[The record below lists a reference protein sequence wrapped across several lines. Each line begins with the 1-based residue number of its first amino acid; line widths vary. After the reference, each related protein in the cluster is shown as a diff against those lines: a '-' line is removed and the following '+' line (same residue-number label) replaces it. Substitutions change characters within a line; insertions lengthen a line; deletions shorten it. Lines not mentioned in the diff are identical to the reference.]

1 MIYIFTQYFTPAFKA
16 GGPITSITNIL
27 SKVEGDFK
35 VVARGHDLNDSKPL
49 EVKLNCWTNSS
60 KNWYVSNGISAILSF
75 YKELIKQQQHI
86 FYINGLFDWKL
97 NLLPILC
104 GKKIIIAPRGMLQK
118 GALSNG
124 SVKKGFYL
132 AVLRV
137 LLRGKDLKWHA
148 TDEVEAADIKLLFG
162 KQEVTVIP
170 NLIKQ
175 VQGVEMQ
182 SKKQVGHLN
191 LVYYSLLSE
200 KKNLLFLLR
209 LLESSNGSFQLH
221 VYGPDKDPVYAE
233 KCKQMVR
240 SSATLASK
248 VMFQGALFPTEFE
261 RLAHQFDYFVLPTLG
276 ENYGHAIVE
285 SLALGLP
292 VLISDKT
299 PWFFDE
305 ISFSYSLGLHSE
317 QQWIDT
323 LNQLY
328 DMDAI
333 THLKAKTEAVSFY
346 QNQIESEQDKYIELY
361 KNIFFTSNKSE

>member
-1 MIYIFTQYFTPAFKA
+1 MILIFTQYFTPAFKA
-16 GGPITSITNIL
+16 GGPITSIANII
-27 SKVEGDFK
+27 SKVEDDFK
-35 VVARGHDLNDSKPL
+35 VIARGHDLNDPKPL
-49 EVKLNCWTNSS
+49 DVELNCWTNSS
-60 KNWYVSNGISAILSF
+60 KNWYVSNGISAFLSF
-75 YKELIKQQQHI
+75 YKELKKQQKHI

-104 GKKIIIAPRGMLQK
+104 AKKIIISPRGMLQK
-118 GALSNG
+118 GALANG
-124 SVKKGFYL
+124 SIKKGFYL
-132 AVLRV
+132 AILRV

-162 KQEVTVIP
+162 KQDVAVIP

-175 VQGVEMQ
+175 VQAVELQ

-200 KKNLLFLLR
+200 KKNLLFLLQ
-209 LLESSNGSFQLH
+209 LLESINCSFQLN

-240 SSATLASK
+240 SSAMLASN
-248 VMFQGALFPTEFE
+248 VIFHGALQPTEFE
-261 RLAHQFDYFVLPTLG
+261 KLANRFDYFVLPTLG

-299 PWFFDE
+299 PWLFE
-305 ISFSYSLGLHSE
+305 ENSFSYSLGLHSKQE
-317 QQWIDT
+317 WEDT
-323 LNQLY
+323 LHLLF
-328 DMDAI
+328 DMDAT
-333 THLKAKTEAVSFY
+333 THLKAKAAALSFY
-346 QNQIESEQDKYIELY
+346 QNQIESKQYNFIQAY
-361 KNIFFTSNKSE
+361 KTLFTS

>member
-1 MIYIFTQYFTPAFKA
+1 VIYIFTQYFTPAFKA
-16 GGPITSITNIL
+16 GGPITSIANIL

-35 VVARGHDLNDSKPL
+35 VVSRGHDLNDPKPL
-49 EVKLNCWTNSS
+49 DVQLNCWTNSS
-60 KNWYVSNGISAILSF
+60 KNWYVSNGISALLSF
-75 YKELIKQQQHI
+75 YKELKKQQKQI

-104 GKKIIIAPRGMLQK
+104 AKKIIVAPRGMLQK
-118 GALSNG
+118 GALANG
-124 SVKKGFYL
+124 SIKKGFYL

-148 TDEVEAADIKLLFG
+148 TDKVEAADIKLLFG
-162 KQEVTVIP
+162 KQEVSIIP

-200 KKNLLFLLR
+200 KKNLLFLLQ
-209 LLESSNGSFQLH
+209 LLELSNGSFQLH

-248 VMFQGALFPTEFE
+248 VIFQGALLPTEFE
-261 RLAHQFDYFVLPTLG
+261 KLAHQFDYFVLPTLG

-299 PWFFDE
+299 PWLFE
-305 ISFSYSLGLHSE
+305 ENSFSYSLGLHSE
-317 QQWIDT
+317 QEWKDT
-323 LNQLY
+323 LHQLFS
-328 DMDAI
+328 MDAA
-333 THLKAKTEAVSFY
+333 THLKAKAAALLFY
-346 QNQIESEQDKYIELY
+346 QNQIESKQEKYIDSY
-361 KNIFFTSNKSE
+361 KNLFFASNKL

>member
-1 MIYIFTQYFTPAFKA
+1 MTIIFTQYFTPAFKA
-16 GGPITSITNIL
+16 GGPITSIANIL

-35 VVARGHDLNDSKPL
+35 VIARGHDLNDPIPL
-49 EVKLNCWTNSS
+49 DVALNCWTNSY
-60 KNWYVSNGISAILSF
+60 KNWYVSNSISALLSF
-75 YKELIKQQQHI
+75 YKELKKQQQHI

-104 GKKIIIAPRGMLQK
+104 AKKIIIAPRGMLQK
-118 GALSNG
+118 GALANG
-124 SVKKGFYL
+124 SIKKGFYL

-175 VQGVEMQ
+175 VQAVEMQ

-200 KKNLLFLLR
+200 KKNLLFLLQ
-209 LLESSNGSFQLH
+209 LLETRNGSFQLH

-240 SSATLASK
+240 SSATLETN
-248 VMFQGALFPTEFE
+248 VIFHGALQPTEFE
-261 RLAHQFDYFVLPTLG
+261 KLANRFDYFVLPTLG

-299 PWFFDE
+299 PWLFE
-305 ISFSYSLGLHSE
+305 ENSFSYSLGLHAE
-317 QQWIDT
+317 QEWKDT
-323 LNQLY
+323 LQQLFN
-328 DMDAI
+328 MDAI
-333 THLKAKTEAVSFY
+333 THLKAKAAALSFY
-346 QNQIESEQDKYIELY
+346 QNQIESKQDKFIESY
-361 KNIFFTSNKSE
+361 KSLFFESDK